1 MIAALPPHRVT
12 IFVMH
17 FIHSTHRITCIT
29 SITRDHNIHNIT
41 EQDVIAAVDTSVAA
55 DTADP
60 QRTRAEARRRQ
71 HMGQQ
76 AATRADHSYRDKEQ
90 AW

>member
-1 MIAALPPHRVT
+1 MAAATTVADGGIVRASVASQAEEHT
-12 IFVMH
+12 
-17 FIHSTHRITCIT
+17 
-29 SITRDHNIHNIT
+29 IT